1 MTTNS
6 VFSCD
11 EQDSLDYNGYKLYRL
26 VLDNPP
32 EHFVKRFPDDFDPS
46 TNRMVGGYVESA
58 DALNVMMNIMYIG
71 STNIR
76 SLPARKFQKELLWKN
91 HCLKT

>member
-32 EHFVKRFPDDFDPS
+32 EHFVKRFPDDFDP
-46 TNRMVGGYVESA
+46 
-58 DALNVMMNIMYIG
+58 L
-71 STNIR
+71 
-76 SLPARKFQKELLWKN
+76 
-91 HCLKT
+91 H